1 MAAFSRGCRR
11 DFGGEGGLR
20 GGHVN
25 EDTSGGKGGKR
36 AGGWMEEDGA
46 EVGRVADDGE
56 YDAGAG
62 DDGMAFSS
70 IGRVKNKILFVV
82 TLLKLD
88 TVLRF

>member
-1 MAAFSRGCRR
+1 
-11 DFGGEGGLR
+11 
-20 GGHVN
+20 
-25 EDTSGGKGGKR
+25 
-36 AGGWMEEDGA
+36 MEEDGA